1 MALFPFM
8 SCLLGRVAQPSANS
22 LFTSSLT
29 FNFSFCFCYLM
40 IFFLSRVPLPDY
52 LAYFTLSFYF
62 FFSYYFQRYSFLFS
76 FFFLKL
82 MASSSFLRYLESIWV
97 LLMTLM
103 RSSGRNFSGFYL
115 TKLAIELIILAF
127 AERVAV
133 FLSARKLLRA
143 FLVYSK

>member
-1 MALFPFM
+1 
-8 SCLLGRVAQPSANS
+8 
-22 LFTSSLT
+22 
-29 FNFSFCFCYLM
+29 
-40 IFFLSRVPLPDY
+40 
-52 LAYFTLSFYF
+52 
-62 FFSYYFQRYSFLFS
+62 
-76 FFFLKL
+76 

-143 FLVYSK
+143 LRVYSKWMNLISRSESSLKWLKCQRALKHLIRHCKMHFLNSWNNYLSDSKSEERSFVFNSAKFFKYLSYCVTSIYSNRITLN